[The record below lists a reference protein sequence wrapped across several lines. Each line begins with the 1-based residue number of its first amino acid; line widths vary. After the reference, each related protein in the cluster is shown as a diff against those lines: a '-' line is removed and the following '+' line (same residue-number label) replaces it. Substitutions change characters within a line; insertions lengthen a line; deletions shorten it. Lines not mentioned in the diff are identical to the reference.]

1 MPPGMCTRKSEAAG
15 EDLPG
20 MQGRYIFII
29 LFPFFHLLNFYLNFI
44 SLFLIDKTILVAS
57 NL

>member
-1 MPPGMCTRKSEAAG
+1 MPPGMCTRKSEAGG

-20 MQGRYIFII
+20 MQGQYIFII
-29 LFPFFHLLNFYLNFI
+29 LFLFFHLLNFYLHFT
-44 SLFLIDKTILVAS
+44 SLFLIDKTILVAG